1 MRDSMVSKRQF
12 LKQASSSHRESSHH
26 SLHDDMSWLDQSTVG
41 HARRAEGGSTF
52 RFRGPPIHLTWG
64 SHCFHSLNERP
75 IRLYN
80 TDDHDQWDA
89 DHRRK
94 GKTPAQ
100 ANCPVR
106 VYVLLVIGQ
115 WCILGQRKDKAPH
128 AENWC
133 D

>member
-1 MRDSMVSKRQF
+1 MFHFQCFCVSQ
-12 LKQASSSHRESSHH
+12 
-26 SLHDDMSWLDQSTVG
+26 LHFTY
-41 HARRAEGGSTF
+41 
-52 RFRGPPIHLTWG
+52 
-64 SHCFHSLNERP
+64 LNERP

-106 VYVLLVIGQ
+106 VYVPLVIGQ
-115 WCILGQRKDKAPH
+115 WCILGQRKDKAPL
-128 AENWC
+128 WQ
-133 D
+133 